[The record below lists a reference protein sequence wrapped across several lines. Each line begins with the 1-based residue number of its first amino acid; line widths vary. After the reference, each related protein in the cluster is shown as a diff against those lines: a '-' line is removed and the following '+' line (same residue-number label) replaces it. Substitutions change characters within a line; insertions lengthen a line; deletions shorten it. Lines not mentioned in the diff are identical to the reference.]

1 MVLAVEIAWVVGW
14 TVGGLVVVIAAVL
27 LLLIIG
33 LGQRIVRQAKE
44 ITGLLD
50 SARQRTIPLF
60 ELSQTNLALDRMVR
74 GLARAREEQ
83 EGR

>member
-1 MVLAVEIAWVVGW
+1 MPVAVQIGW
-14 TVGGLVVVIAAVL
+14 IIGWPLGGLVVVIAAVL

-33 LGQRIVRQAKE
+33 LGQRIVRQAQE

-50 SARQRTIPLF
+50 SARENTTPMF
-60 ELSQTNLALDRMVR
+60 ELSKTNLAVDRMTR

-83 EGR
+83 SR

>member
-1 MVLAVEIAWVVGW
+1 MVLGVQIGWIVGW

-33 LGQRIVRQAKE
+33 LGQRIVGQAKE
-44 ITGLLD
+44 ITSALD
-50 SARQRTIPLF
+50 RARQHTTPMF
-60 ELSQTNLALDRMVR
+60 ELTKTNLAVDRTTR

-83 EGR
+83 GR

>member
-1 MVLAVEIAWVVGW
+1 VLFAVQIAWIVGW

-33 LGQRIVRQAKE
+33 LGQRIVGQAKE
-44 ITGLLD
+44 ITAALD
-50 SARQRTIPLF
+50 RARQHTTPMF
-60 ELSQTNLALDRMVR
+60 ELTKTNLAVDRTTR

-83 EGR
+83 GR

>member
-1 MVLAVEIAWVVGW
+1 VALGVQIAWVVGW

-33 LGQRIVRQAKE
+33 LGQRIVGQAKE

-83 EGR
+83 AR

>member
-1 MVLAVEIAWVVGW
+1 VLFAVQIAWIVGW

-33 LGQRIVRQAKE
+33 LGQRIVGQAKE
-44 ITGLLD
+44 ITSALD
-50 SARQRTIPLF
+50 RARQHTTPMF
-60 ELSQTNLALDRMVR
+60 ELTKTNLAVDRTTR

-83 EGR
+83 GR

>member
-1 MVLAVEIAWVVGW
+1 MLFAVQIAWIVGW

-33 LGQRIVRQAKE
+33 LGQRIVGQAKE
-44 ITGLLD
+44 ITSALD
-50 SARQRTIPLF
+50 RARQHTTPMF
-60 ELSQTNLALDRMVR
+60 ELTKTNLAVDRTTR

-83 EGR
+83 GR

>member
-33 LGQRIVRQAKE
+33 LGQRIVGQAKE

-60 ELSQTNLALDRMVR
+60 ELSKTNLALDRMVR

-83 EGR
+83 AR

>member
-1 MVLAVEIAWVVGW
+1 MVFAVEIAWVVGW

-83 EGR
+83 GR

>member
-1 MVLAVEIAWVVGW
+1 MLLAVQIGWVVGW

-33 LGQRIVRQAKE
+33 LGQRIVGQAKE
-44 ITGLLD
+44 ITAALD
-50 SARQRTIPLF
+50 RARQHSSPMF
-60 ELSQTNLALDRMVR
+60 ELTKTNLAVDRMTR

-83 EGR
+83 GR